1 MTNFSTKYSINTS
14 KNSPHFDGD
23 DFLRI
28 LESEQISSTIR
39 DATSKC
45 RERIFTPSIT
55 LAMFIKQAL
64 SFDRSCARVVNEF
77 IIDNIDELPKNIST
91 STGSFCRSR
100 QKLPLDLIKKLVR
113 YTGSAIKDKIDNLN
127 GINGSI
133 YLIDGTTFTLPDS
146 IKNQEKYPQQST
158 QKKGLGFPICRALG
172 VFCLESGA
180 AINAQIAPY
189 KGKGANEHSMLRA
202 SLDTFDKG
210 DLIIGDAIYSSYW
223 LLSHLQSEGVDGIF
237 GQNGGRV
244 KKADF
249 RTGKKIGKY
258 DHIVTYKRPQRPEWM
273 SVEQYELTPKNI
285 SVREIKVRHKILVT
299 TLCNDA
305 LHSKS
310 ELAELYK
317 SRWNIEVDFR
327 NLKVTM
333 GMSELS
339 CKSPEM
345 CQKEIWIYLLANN
358 LIRILMAQTA
368 KKFSLSIRS
377 ISFKNTLQIWNSVSS
392 KFIDFTENIK
402 KFFFIIAGH
411 RVGKRAGRI
420 EPRARK
426 RRASAYSLLMVP
438 RHEARANILKNG
450 HPPKQRKNTGAK
462 GGKA

>member
-1 MTNFSTKYSINTS
+1 MNNFNTKYSVNTS
-14 KNSPHFDGD
+14 KKIPNFDGD
-23 DFLRI
+23 DFLNI
-28 LESEQISSTIR
+28 LESEQIALMIKN
-39 DATSKC
+39 ATSKW

-64 SFDRSCARVVNEF
+64 SFDRSCTHVVNEF

-100 QKLPLDLIKKLVR
+100 QKIPLDLIKKLVR
-113 YTGSAIKDKIDNLN
+113 YTGSAIKEKIDNRN
-127 GINGSI
+127 GIKGNI
-133 YLIDGTTFTLPDS
+133 YLVDGTTFTLSDTV
-146 IKNQEKYPQQST
+146 KNQAKYPQQST

-180 AINAQIAPY
+180 AVNAQIAPY
-189 KGKGANEHSMLRA
+189 KGKGADEHTMLRA
-202 SLDTFDKG
+202 SLDTFKKG
-210 DLIIGDAIYSSYW
+210 DLVIGDAIYSSYW
-223 LLSHLQSEGVDGIF
+223 LLSHLQNKGVDGLF
-237 GQNGGRV
+237 GQNGGRA

-249 RTGKKIGKY
+249 KTGKIIGKY

-273 SVEQYELTPKNI
+273 SVEQYELIPKTI
-285 SVREIKVRHKILVT
+285 SVRELKVRHKILVT
-299 TLCNDA
+299 TLCDNE
-305 LHSKS
+305 LHSKD
-310 ELAELYK
+310 ELDQLYI

-327 NLKVTM
+327 NLKETM

-368 KKFSLSIRS
+368 KEFSLSIRS
-377 ISFKNTLQIWNSVSS
+377 ISFKNTLQIWNSVSA
-392 KFIDFTENIK
+392 KFISFAENIK
-402 KFFFIIAGH
+402 KFLFIIAGH
-411 RVGKRAGRI
+411 QVGKRAGRV

>member
-1 MTNFSTKYSINTS
+1 
-14 KNSPHFDGD
+14 
-23 DFLRI
+23 
-28 LESEQISSTIR
+28 
-39 DATSKC
+39 
-45 RERIFTPSIT
+45 
-55 LAMFIKQAL
+55 
-64 SFDRSCARVVNEF
+64 
-77 IIDNIDELPKNIST
+77 
-91 STGSFCRSR
+91 CRSR

-113 YTGSAIKDKIDNLN
+113 YTGNAIKEKIDNRN
-127 GINGSI
+127 GIKGSI

-146 IKNQEKYPQQST
+146 AKNQEKYPQQST

-180 AINAQIAPY
+180 AVNAQIAPY
-189 KGKGANEHSMLRA
+189 KGKGADEHSMLRA
-202 SLDTFDKG
+202 SLDTFKKG

-223 LLSHLQSEGVDGIF
+223 LLSHLQSEGINGIF
-237 GQNGGRV
+237 GQNGGRA

-258 DHIVTYKRPQRPEWM
+258 DHIVTYKRPQRPQWM
-273 SVEQYELTPKNI
+273 SVEQYESIPKNI
-285 SVREIKVRHKILVT
+285 SVREIKVRHKILVS
-299 TLCNDA
+299 TLCNDD
-305 LHSKS
+305 LHSKA

-339 CKSPEM
+339 CKSPDM

-368 KKFSLSIRS
+368 KKFNLNIRS
-377 ISFKNTLQIWNSVSS
+377 ISFKNALQIWNSVSA
-392 KFIDFTENIK
+392 KFINFAENIK

-411 RVGKRAGRI
+411 QVGKRAGRI

-462 GGKA
+462 G

>member
-1 MTNFSTKYSINTS
+1 MNNFSTKYSINTS
-14 KNSPHFDGD
+14 KNSPNFDGN
-23 DFLRI
+23 DFLNI
-28 LESEQISSTIR
+28 LESEHIASMIKN
-39 DATSKC
+39 ATSKW

-77 IIDNIDELPKNIST
+77 IIDNIDELPENIST

-100 QKLPLDLIKKLVR
+100 QKIPLDLIKKLVR
-113 YTGSAIKDKIDNLN
+113 YTGSAIKEKIDNLN
-127 GINGSI
+127 GIKGNI
-133 YLIDGTTFTLPDS
+133 YLVDGTTFTLPDS
-146 IKNQEKYPQQST
+146 VKNQAKYPQQST
-158 QKKGLGFPICRALG
+158 QKEGLGFPICRALG
-172 VFCLESGA
+172 IFCLESGA
-180 AINAQIAPY
+180 AVNAQIAPY
-189 KGKGANEHSMLRA
+189 KGKGADEHSMLRS
-202 SLDTFDKG
+202 SLDTFKKG

-223 LLSHLQSEGVDGIF
+223 LLSHLQNEGVNGIF
-237 GQNGGRV
+237 GQNGGRA

-258 DHIVTYKRPQRPEWM
+258 DHIVTYKRPQRPKWM
-273 SVEQYELTPKNI
+273 SVEQYASIPKSI

-299 TLCNDA
+299 TLCNDD
-305 LHSKS
+305 LHSKT

-368 KKFSLSIRS
+368 KEFSINIRS
-377 ISFKNTLQIWNSVSS
+377 ISFKNTLQIWNSVSA
-392 KFIDFTENIK
+392 KFINFAENIK

-411 RVGKRAGRI
+411 QVGKRAGRV

-450 HPPKQRKNTGAK
+450 HPPKQRKNTGTK